1 LTKHDSK
8 VNFKKLT
15 NNVVVIP
22 MKKNKNK
29 KALLFLLLALCL
41 IGSVSIIPRSTFSFV
56 LPPVYAARA
65 KMSPEG
71 PIINDPNLVAQVVFK
86 GLKFPT
92 SMTFLG
98 PNDILVLE
106 KNEGT
111 VQRIVDGKMLAEPS
125 LHVNV
130 SSADERGLLGIAVA
144 KNNTTGTGA
153 SPTYVF
159 LYFTEAGPTTGDVP
173 AGNRIY
179 RYELVNN
186 KLVNPKLLLNLP
198 AIPGPS
204 HNGGKLIIGP
214 DNNLYFPLGD
224 LKTSADFLSK
234 DFQTKAQN
242 YINGIDVDGRAGI
255 LRITQDGG
263 VVGGVGILGNADP
276 LNKYYAYGIKNS
288 FGIGF
293 DPVTGKLWDTENGP
307 SFGDEINLVEPGF
320 NGGWAKIQGIWIVD
334 QAGTKG
340 GGKGT
345 EVVDPTAPLLNPG
358 DSLEDFGGKGKY
370 SSPELT
376 WADSFGP
383 TALKFLN
390 SDKLGK
396 QYENDIFVADINYGN
411 IYHFKLDPNRTGLL
425 LDGPL
430 ADKVA
435 DKGEDQ
441 QVVFAHGF
449 GGITDLEVGPDGYLY
464 VLTFD
469 KVDGTIFRIVPKQQ

>member
-111 VQRIVDGKMLAEPS
+111 VQRIVDGKMLAEPL

-441 QVVFAHGF
+441 QVIFAHGF

>member
-92 SMTFLG
+92 SMAFLG

-111 VQRIVDGKMLAEPS
+111 VQRIVDGKMLAEPL